1 MNVPKLRFKEFKD
14 EWQSINLAD
23 IFQYFSTNSLS
34 REQLSESGILKNL
47 HYGDIHR
54 KYNSI
59 VNENKEIT
67 SYVKDINYVNKYELL
82 KNNDLIFADASE
94 DYEGIGKA
102 VEVVNVNNNTVSGLH
117 TILARDNSNVFAPIF
132 KGYYFNSPIVHNQ
145 IRVLANGFKVYGI
158 SKEAIN
164 KLNIKI
170 PSIKEQSKIANTF
183 YLLDKKIELQ
193 NKKIEDLKLFKLKS
207 FEIMI
212 REINEYKK
220 IKQIGSLKNGY
231 SFKNNL
237 YDGKGLYNIL
247 TISNVTGNLYINNN
261 FKNKYNF
268 IPKDIQNHQILKEK
282 DILISMTG
290 NVGRVSFNKG
300 KNNLL
305 NQRVGVLELNESIN
319 RDYIFYMLSNKKFEN
334 KMIDCGQGAAQLNIT
349 KTDIE
354 NYKIPYPNKQK
365 QLKITK
371 ILNCITQKIQ
381 LEENKL
387 LKLKEL
393 KKGLMQ
399 NMFV

>member
-1 MNVPKLRFKEFKD
+1 MKPKLRFSNFINDYEIKDVSDITSNISSGKISKQLEDGEYNVYGSMGIIGKSNFYDYAGEKVLVARVGANAGSVNKINEKCCISDNTLVLEPKDILNDYLYYALSHYNPKKLIFGSGQPLVTGGQLKKIKLGIPSKE
-14 EWQSINLAD
+14 
-23 IFQYFSTNSLS
+23 
-34 REQLSESGILKNL
+34 EQLK
-47 HYGDIHR
+47 
-54 KYNSI
+54 
-59 VNENKEIT
+59 
-67 SYVKDINYVNKYELL
+67 
-82 KNNDLIFADASE
+82 
-94 DYEGIGKA
+94 
-102 VEVVNVNNNTVSGLH
+102 VSNFL
-117 TILARDNSNVFAPIF
+117 S
-132 KGYYFNSPIVHNQ
+132 
-145 IRVLANGFKVYGI
+145 
-158 SKEAIN
+158 
-164 KLNIKI
+164 
-170 PSIKEQSKIANTF
+170 
-183 YLLDKKIELQ
+183 LLDKKIELQ
-193 NKKIEDLKLFKLKS
+193 SKKIEDLKLFKLKS

-371 ILNCITQKIQ
+371 ILNYITQKIQ

-393 KKGLMQ
+393 KNGLMQ

>member
-1 MNVPKLRFKEFKD
+1 MNVPKLRFKEFND
-14 EWQSINLAD
+14 EWCYQSLSKYVNRITTKNKNNESDLVLTISAQYGLVDQTFFFNRSVSSSNLTGYYLLNNGDFAYNKSYSNGYPWGAIKRLNKYNQGVVSSLYICFKTNNLID
-23 IFQYFSTNSLS
+23 SNFLEQYFETNKWY
-34 REQLSESGILKNL
+34 QQISEVS
-47 HYGDIHR
+47 
-54 KYNSI
+54 
-59 VNENKEIT
+59 V
-67 SYVKDINYVNKYELL
+67 
-82 KNNDLIFADASE
+82 
-94 DYEGIGKA
+94 EGA
-102 VEVVNVNNNTVSGLH
+102 RNHGL
-117 TILARDNSNVFAPIF
+117 
-132 KGYYFNSPIVHNQ
+132 
-145 IRVLANGFKVYGI
+145 
-158 SKEAIN
+158 
-164 KLNIKI
+164 LNIAVNDFFNTKHYI
-170 PSIKEQSKIANTF
+170 PSIKEQEKISKF
-183 YLLDKKIELQ
+183 LSLLDKKIELQ
-193 NKKIEDLKLFKLKS
+193 SKKIEDLKLFKLKS

-212 REINEYKK
+212 REINEYKR

-231 SFKNNL
+231 AFKNNL

-319 RDYIFYMLSNKKFEN
+319 RDYIFYMLNNKKFEN

-354 NYKIPYPNKQK
+354 NYKIPYPNNQK

-387 LKLKEL
+387 LNLKEL